1 MKYQTG
7 AISNGNT
14 GLSYFLYVIFI
25 LSLEWKPCIFYWI
38 LSFYSTLFILLIEID
53 IFFYFLYLL
62 TFGFICSCPF
72 IFFLNFFIFYF

>member
-7 AISNGNT
+7 VISNGNT

-38 LSFYSTLFILLIEID
+38 LSFYSTLFILFSCSLFFFVLLLSFYFFLLY
-53 IFFYFLYLL
+53 FFYFL
-62 TFGFICSCPF
+62 F
-72 IFFLNFFIFYF
+72 

>member
-7 AISNGNT
+7 VISNGNT

-53 IFFYFLYLL
+53 ILREKKRGEKKYFIL
-62 TFGFICSCPF
+62 FF
-72 IFFLNFFIFYF
+72 IFFISYF